1 MSLATNTVTRYDA
14 YRSVREDLS
23 NVIYNISPTET
34 PFVSNIGRD
43 KAAQTFSEWQT
54 DSLVNPDGANAQLEG
69 DDAPATD
76 AAQQTNRVGNYS
88 QISRK
93 IAQVSGTVETIG
105 LAGMKSAMGYQMAKK
120 SSELKRDIEFIV
132 TGDQA
137 AVVGNNTTK
146 RKTAALGAWIIT
158 NAYVGASTGAVP
170 VMSSG
175 SDGYPATAA
184 VAGTTQAFT
193 EAALKTVLQAM
204 WTSGGNIDRSFLL
217 VDGTNKGVISNF
229 TGIATKFKDVQGKSQ
244 AIIIGA
250 ADVYVGDFGDIRVVP
265 SRFLGAPKNVYAV
278 DPELCGIAYLRGF
291 RTEALAK
298 TGDNTKRMLLCEWM
312 LKIKNQA
319 GLAVW
324 RDSHA

>member
-34 PFVSNIGRD
+34 PFMSNVGRD

-54 DSLVNPDGANAQLEG
+54 DALVSPNGSNAVLEG
-69 DDAPATD
+69 DDAPAADSVSPTH
-76 AAQQTNRVGNYS
+76 RVGNYT

-93 IAQVSGTVETIG
+93 IAQVSGTVESIG
-105 LAGMKSAMGYQMAKK
+105 LAGMKSMMGYQMAKK
-120 SSELKRDIEFIV
+120 SAELKRDMEYIV
-132 TGDQA
+132 TGDQV
-137 AVVGNNTTK
+137 AVVGNNTTA

-158 NAYVGASTGAVP
+158 NAYVGATTGAKP
-170 VMSSG
+170 IMSSG
-175 SDGYPATAA
+175 SDGYPATIA
-184 VAGTTQAFT
+184 VAGDVQAFT
-193 EAALKTVLQAM
+193 ETALKTVLQAM

-217 VDGTNKGVISNF
+217 VDGTNKAVISGF
-229 TGIATKFKDVQGKSQ
+229 AGIATKYKEVQGKSQ
-244 AIIIGA
+244 AVIIGA
-250 ADVYVGDFGDIRVVP
+250 ADVYVGDFGNIRVVP
-265 SRFLGAPKNVYAV
+265 SRFLGQPKNVYAV

-298 TGDNTKRMLLCEWM
+298 TGDNTKRMLIVEYM
-312 LKIKNQA
+312 LKIKNEA

-324 RDSHA
+324 RDSHS